1 VSLVTPP
8 VPIVRGRVPFVGAGV
23 RFLRNPTA
31 FLAQKRREV
40 GDTFLLEAFGMRL
53 LFLFSPAGLASLY
66 RLPEEDASFTEA
78 TRTLI
83 GFKLPPELLGA
94 DMRMF
99 HKLFGR
105 ERREGYLVHIE
116 GAVRESIAGL
126 AEQGE
131 LEIFGHMKRLVHR
144 VGFRCWAGP
153 EASSPRYLERLVT
166 LFERLDP
173 EAAFVS
179 PAQTA
184 ITLLTRKA
192 PERRA
197 LREVEAILREIHES
211 RVKRGAR
218 EGDMLDELHELHAAL
233 SDDER
238 HANVARDVMIL
249 HLASLSNLYAAMGWT
264 LVNLL
269 LSPPHLAAAE
279 DEHAGP
285 FVEQCAEE
293 SIRLAQRSITLRKVM
308 RECSID
314 DGAVQHRVSPGV
326 FIATMLSVTNSDGV
340 GLDRF
345 DPGHYAREGRSV
357 LTVPIPSRETVS
369 TFGHGKH
376 ACPGQR
382 FALSAI
388 RIAVLGYLDALELT
402 PSFDSA
408 APRPEQIGAVARAA
422 APCVVRYRKRRR
434 P

>member
-1 VSLVTPP
+1 VQLVTPSVP
-8 VPIVRGRVPFVGAGV
+8 VVRGRVPFVRAGV
-23 RFLRNPTA
+23 RFLKSPTD
-31 FLAQKRREV
+31 FLAKKRAEV

-53 LFLFSPAGLASLY
+53 LFLFSPGGLASLY
-66 RLPEEDASFTEA
+66 RLSEEDASFTEA

-116 GAVRESIAGL
+116 GAVRESIATLGRT
-126 AEQGE
+126 GE
-131 LEIFGHMKRLVHR
+131 LEIFAHMKLLVHR

-153 EASSPRYLERLVT
+153 EASSPRYLDRLVA

-197 LREVEAILREIHES
+197 LREVASILREIHES
-211 RVKRGAR
+211 RRGVR
-218 EGDMLDELHELHAAL
+218 EGDMLDELHELHAAHPA
-233 SDDER
+233 DER
-238 HANVARDVMIL
+238 HALVARDVMIL

-269 LSPPHLAAAE
+269 LSPGHLEAARAK
-279 DEHAGP
+279 DAGP

-308 RECSID
+308 RPCTIE
-314 DGAVQHRVSPGV
+314 DGTGSHTVSPGV
-326 FIATMLSVTNSDGV
+326 FIATMLSVTNASGP
-340 GLDRF
+340 GLEHF
-345 DPGHYAREGRSV
+345 DPSHYAAEGRSV
-357 LTVPIPSRETVS
+357 LTVPIPSRETIS

-388 RIAVLGYLDALELT
+388 RVAMTGYLDALELT
-402 PSFDSA
+402 PTFTSA

-422 APCVVRYRKRRR
+422 APCRARYVVRR
-434 P
+434 